1 MNFSKKSLKLASVL
15 AGTMLLGGVL
25 AGCGDDTNSNEIK
38 VGANFEITG
47 NQANYGSAGLDG
59 LKLAIKEANDAGG
72 IDGFGVFADGADDDS
87 AAKDV
92 AAEQGRGEL
101 QGVIEGD
108 AMSFLLP
115 VQQKLHAGES
125 VVIDCSQLVRMDF
138 GAAGSVLNWSAEM
151 QGAGHA
157 VRFVKLQQLVAVF
170 FNIVGVGEH
179 SLIVPRKD

>member
-1 MNFSKKSLKLASVL
+1 MNITPFQSLA
-15 AGTMLLGGVL
+15 
-25 AGCGDDTNSNEIK
+25 CP
-38 VGANFEITG
+38 
-47 NQANYGSAGLDG
+47 LDG
-59 LKLAIKEANDAGG
+59 KPLRG
-72 IDGFGVFADGADDDS
+72 DGTTWRC
-87 AAKDV
+87 
-92 AAEQGRGEL
+92 AAEHSFDTASQGYTH
-101 QGVIEGD
+101 
-108 AMSFLLP
+108 LLP